1 MATDLATGPV
11 PAPAPVATGPAPPA
25 EPLHAERA
33 STGLALRQIWIG
45 GLVVVASLGLLLW
58 AGTTA
63 YRKSAETGG
72 GLMTA
77 LASNP
82 AVRAIYGLPTALT
95 TIGGFA
101 VWRVELFV
109 MLLGA
114 VWMTLATTRVVRGD
128 EESGRLDLVL
138 ANPLSLTRSTGASL
152 TALLAVPFLAALVV
166 GAVLDGS
173 GAQPAGSWLYGV
185 GIGLLIATFLAVAA
199 LASQLVPERRRAT
212 GLAVGVVFVTFVLR
226 MWADG
231 SSSAG
236 WARWLTPFGWVEDLH
251 AFGGNDLL
259 PLVPLVLAPVVL
271 VAVTFVVARG
281 RDVGAGVIRA
291 DDRKEGGTALLSGPL
306 AFAAR
311 RRIGELAGW
320 VAALAVLGVL
330 SGGLAESLVG
340 FPTSQPEATA
350 MLDRM
355 GMGAA
360 VTPAGFVAIMN
371 VFYAV
376 VLSGYGIASVHGD
389 YEDETTSRLD
399 LPYSNR
405 VTRTRWAG
413 STVVT
418 TVAAL
423 AVLTAVLGFATWVA
437 SAAAQAGLS
446 AGDSF
451 ASAANV
457 LAVPIL
463 FLGLAVLLHGLRP
476 SWAVSVTGILA
487 VGLYLVDLIGPALSW
502 PTWLVDLSPY
512 HHLALV
518 PAEPAA
524 WAPLAVIL
532 GIGLVAGAVGLAAYA
547 RRDLE

>member
-1 MATDLATGPV
+1 MATDLATGP
-11 PAPAPVATGPAPPA
+11 APAPLPIATGPAPPA

-33 STGLALRQIWIG
+33 ATGLALRQIWIG
-45 GLVVVASLGLLLW
+45 GLVVVTSLGLLLW

-63 YRKSAETGG
+63 YRKSAEAGG

-138 ANPLSLTRSTGASL
+138 ANPLSLTGSTGASL

-231 SSSAG
+231 SSNAG

-259 PLVPLVLAPVVL
+259 PLIPLVLAPGVL
-271 VAVTFVVARG
+271 MAVAFVVARG

-291 DDRKEGGTALLSGPL
+291 DDRKEAGTALLSGPL
-306 AFAAR
+306 AFAVR
-311 RRIGELAGW
+311 RRIGELGGWGAG
-320 VAALAVLGVL
+320 VAVLGIL

-340 FPTSQPEATA
+340 FPKAQPEATA
-350 MLDRM
+350 MLNRM

-376 VLSGYGIASVHGD
+376 VLAGYGIASVHGD

-399 LPYSNR
+399 LPYANR
-405 VTRTRWAG
+405 VTRTGWAG
-413 STVVT
+413 STVLT

-423 AVLTAVLGFATWVA
+423 AALTAVLGFATWVA
-437 SAAAQAGLS
+437 SAAAHAGLS

-524 WAPLAVIL
+524 WTPLAVIF
-532 GIGLVAGAVGLAAYA
+532 GIGLVAGAAGLAAYA
-547 RRDLE
+547 RRDLK

>member
-1 MATDLATGPV
+1 MATDLTTG
-11 PAPAPVATGPAPPA
+11 PAPAPSPIATGPAPPA

-33 STGLALRQIWIG
+33 ATGLALRQIWIG
-45 GLVVVASLGLLLW
+45 GLVVVISLGLLLW

-63 YRKSAETGG
+63 YRKSAKAGG

-82 AVRAIYGLPTALT
+82 AVRAIYGLPTAIT

-128 EESGRLDLVL
+128 EENGRLDLVL

-152 TALLAVPFLAALVV
+152 LALLAVPFLAAVVV

-173 GAQPAGSWLYGV
+173 GAQPAGSWLYGL
-185 GIGLLIATFLAVAA
+185 GIGLLVATFLAVAA

-212 GLAVGVVFVTFVLR
+212 GLAVGVVFATFVLR

-251 AFGGNDLL
+251 AFGGNELL

-271 VAVTFVVARG
+271 VAVAFVVARR
-281 RDVGAGVIRA
+281 RDVGAGLIRA
-291 DDRKEGGTALLSGPL
+291 DDRKEAGTALLSGPL

-311 RRIGELAGW
+311 RRVGELAGW

-340 FPTSQPEATA
+340 FPKSQPEATA
-350 MLDRM
+350 MLNRM

-376 VLSGYGIASVHGD
+376 VLAGYGIASVHGD

-437 SAAAQAGLS
+437 SAAAHAGLT

-476 SWAVSVTGILA
+476 AWAVSVTGILA

-524 WAPLAVIL
+524 WTPLAVIL
-532 GIGLVAGAVGLAAYA
+532 GIGLVAGAAGLAAYA

>member
-1 MATDLATGPV
+1 
-11 PAPAPVATGPAPPA
+11 
-25 EPLHAERA
+25 
-33 STGLALRQIWIG
+33 
-45 GLVVVASLGLLLW
+45 
-58 AGTTA
+58 
-63 YRKSAETGG
+63 
-72 GLMTA
+72 MTA

-82 AVRAIYGLPTALT
+82 AVRAIYRLPTALT
-95 TIGGFA
+95 TIGGFT

-138 ANPLSLTRSTGASL
+138 ANPLSLNRSTGASL
-152 TALLAVPFLAALVV
+152 TALLAAPFLAALVV

-259 PLVPLVLAPVVL
+259 PLM
-271 VAVTFVVARG
+271 
-281 RDVGAGVIRA
+281 DVGAGLIRA
-291 DDRKEGGTALLSGPL
+291 DDRKEAGTALLSGLL
-306 AFAAR
+306 AFAVR

-320 VAALAVLGVL
+320 GAGVAVLGIL

-340 FPTSQPEATA
+340 FPKAQPEATA
-350 MLDRM
+350 MLNRM

-376 VLSGYGIASVHGD
+376 VLAGYGIASVHGD

-405 VTRTRWAG
+405 VTRAGWAG

-423 AVLTAVLGFATWVA
+423 AALTAVLGFATWVA
-437 SAAAQAGLS
+437 SATAHAGLS

-451 ASAANV
+451 ASPPTCWPYRSCSSAWRCSSTGSG
-457 LAVPIL
+457 PP
-463 FLGLAVLLHGLRP
+463 GRCRSPG
-476 SWAVSVTGILA
+476 SW
-487 VGLYLVDLIGPALSW
+487 LSAS
-502 PTWLVDLSPY
+502 TWS
-512 HHLALV
+512 
-518 PAEPAA
+518 
-524 WAPLAVIL
+524 I
-532 GIGLVAGAVGLAAYA
+532 
-547 RRDLE
+547 